1 MRVRSEDSGDA
12 PVEVQS
18 ERAFFGGRLGVEV
31 DQDAPIVYRSQKVV
45 RDAERAIQGRKKDPP
60 LEIDDHEG
68 FPVLFE
74 LHDAL
79 AGTDPGVVRRTDHAR
94 GFRKMGHE
102 LGLVP
107 NMVSGRDAV
116 HSERKQLLK
125 YFLREAASCS
135 GVLTV
140 CNQEILLAMPLPEN
154 REPFGEALPPGA
166 PHNVAD
172 KENPHRRSA
181 ISRIPSPVFPC

>member
-1 MRVRSEDSGDA
+1 M
-12 PVEVQS
+12 
-18 ERAFFGGRLGVEV
+18 EV

-45 RDAERAIQGRKKDPP
+45 RDAKRTIQGREKDPP

-68 FPVLFE
+68 FSVLFE

-79 AGTDPGVVRRTDHAR
+79 AGTGPGVVRRTDHAR

-107 NMVSGRDAV
+107 NMVSGRNAV

-154 REPFGEALPPGA
+154 REPFGEAFSAGA
-166 PHNVAD
+166 PHDVAD
-172 KENPHRRSA
+172 KENPHRIRKRYFAYSVARVSLLTVTLICPGYFISSSIFRA
-181 ISRIPSPVFPC
+181 ISNASL